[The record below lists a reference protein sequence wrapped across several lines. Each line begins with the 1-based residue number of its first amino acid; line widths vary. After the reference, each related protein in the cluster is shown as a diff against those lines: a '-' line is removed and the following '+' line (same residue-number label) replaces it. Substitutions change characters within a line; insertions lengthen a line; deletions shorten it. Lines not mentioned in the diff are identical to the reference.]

1 MTKPNNN
8 NNNDTAGADRLK
20 NTRWEAFCVH
30 YTGKH
35 RRNGAA
41 AYRAAGYKPKTP
53 EVATVCAIALLAK
66 PNIQARIKHLNDEAL
81 KIEQLHARDA
91 VSRLAVIAT
100 AKITDFL
107 DERGRVDMA
116 KVVSSP
122 LSAAI
127 QEVTWQKHKGKE
139 EVRIKLKDDMKALEL
154 LGLTLKEPEA
164 TGQNNVFIIEA

>member
-1 MTKPNNN
+1 MKIPD
-8 NNNDTAGADRLK
+8 NNDTIGATRLK

-35 RRNGAA
+35 RRNGTA
-41 AYRAAGYKPKTP
+41 AYMAAGYKTKTP
-53 EVATVCAIALLAK
+53 EIAAANAVRLLTNS
-66 PNIQARIKHLNDEAL
+66 NIQARIKHLNDEAL
-81 KIEQLHARDA
+81 EIEQLHARDA

-127 QEVTWQKHKGKE
+127 QEVTRQKHKGKE
-139 EVRIKLKDDMKALEL
+139 VVRIKLKDDMKALEL